1 MTKIYVL
8 KWSEIFDEFSKRHEY
23 LLDKLKLEE
32 ELWLRK
38 HNSADEVVADA
49 QNNSAIMEMPLIPKK
64 ARLFKIEIGGSI
76 PNTKISTV
84 VILN

>member
-32 ELWLRK
+32 TLWLK
-38 HNSADEVVADA
+38 QHGNADNVVDDVV
-49 QNNSAIMEMPLIPKK
+49 NNSATLEEPLIPKQAK
-64 ARLFKIEIGGSI
+64 
-76 PNTKISTV
+76 
-84 VILN
+84 

>member
-32 ELWLRK
+32 ELWLKR
-38 HNSADEVVADA
+38 HDNADDVVGDVV
-49 QNNSAIMEMPLIPKK
+49 NNSAALEMPLIPKK
-64 ARLFKIEIGGSI
+64 LK
-76 PNTKISTV
+76 
-84 VILN
+84 